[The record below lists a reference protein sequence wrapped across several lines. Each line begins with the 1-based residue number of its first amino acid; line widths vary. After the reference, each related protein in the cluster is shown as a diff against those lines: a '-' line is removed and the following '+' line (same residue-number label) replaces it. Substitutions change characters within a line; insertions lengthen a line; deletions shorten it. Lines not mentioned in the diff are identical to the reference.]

1 MLYFLCIEGEYM
13 KIVLLFILLSVYS
26 PLSFA
31 TKLNTQCT
39 KNSVSGVIEG
49 LNIEKP
55 FTIAS
60 VSKVFATHWAI
71 VKLGPQYRYSTR
83 VHVTPLED
91 DIYNVH
97 LSGVLFPYFDKTVY
111 QYLISELNRLGVNK
125 INFLTYDEN
134 FIYSSDMRSNA
145 MLAHSNKTQTT
156 VEIMRELRKDTT
168 NINVGLAALSAKAKA
183 LENVK
188 MSRSLSL
195 TIRDIH
201 YVPRVDFQTA
211 GSTVTYEF
219 KSTELHRTLK
229 ELNRNSHNYA
239 TDLIFNRLSLIE
251 NFNDFL
257 TARLNV
263 PINEFSIYN
272 GSGYPVFINEQKL
285 YNEASCRVIVE
296 MMADLRQEM
305 LKGGLEFKDI
315 MSVAGKDSDADGR
328 STVSQIYG
336 SDKTNGALIAKTG
349 TVNNTIALAGMVSTE
364 NENVFFHTSFATDNT
379 PADRQLAYGKI
390 KDWIIN
396 GLIKDKK
403 KSNLDKYI
411 PKTFLAFD
419 RGSSLVISNSSRSR
433 RLK

>member
-1 MLYFLCIEGEYM
+1 M
-13 KIVLLFILLSVYS
+13 KIALLFILLSVS
-26 PLSFA
+26 SSLSFA
-31 TKLNTQCT
+31 AKLNTQCT
-39 KNSVSGVIEG
+39 KNAASGVVEG

-71 VKLGPQYRYSTR
+71 VKLGPQYRHSTR

-91 DIYNVH
+91 DIYDVH
-97 LSGVLFPYFDKTVY
+97 LSGVMFPYFDKTMY
-111 QYLISELNRLGVNK
+111 QYFISELNKLGVNK
-125 INFLTYDEN
+125 INYLTYDEN
-134 FIYSSDMRSNA
+134 FIYASEMRTNA
-145 MLAHSNKTQTT
+145 LLAHGNDTQTPI
-156 VEIMRELRKDTT
+156 EIMRELRRDTT

-183 LENVK
+183 LENVTIP
-188 MSRSLSL
+188 RSLSL

-201 YVPRVDFQTA
+201 HKQRSEYQPS

-219 KSTELHRTLK
+219 KSTELHRILK

-239 TDLIFNRLSLIE
+239 SDLIFGRLMLLE
-251 NFNDFL
+251 DFGEFI
-257 TARLNV
+257 TSRLNV
-263 PINEFSIYN
+263 PANEFSIYN
-272 GSGYPVFINEQKL
+272 GSGYPVFINEQKY

-305 LKGGLEFKDI
+305 VKGGLEFKDI

-364 NENVFFHTSFATDNT
+364 NENVFFHTSFGTENT
-379 PADRQLAYGKI
+379 PADRQVAYGKI

-411 PKTFLAFD
+411 PKTFLPFD
-419 RGSSLVISNSSRSR
+419 RSSALVVSGSSR
-433 RLK
+433 RRTLR